1 MNRDQYIQMRKTG
14 QYDLAWFYQYY
25 LENKDNNRTTYPF
38 EIFQQT
44 FNMYFQM
51 NGGVILESL
60 DKKMDVTKIENE
72 QGNLIYIN

>member
-1 MNRDQYIQMRKTG
+1 MDRVKYIQMRKTG

>member
-1 MNRDQYIQMRKTG
+1 MDRDKYLQMRKSG

-25 LENKDNNRTTYPF
+25 LDNKDKSRVTPPF
-38 EIFQQT
+38 ELFQQT

-51 NGGVILESL
+51 NAAFVLDYL
-60 DKKMDVTKIENE
+60 DKKMEVSKIENE

>member
-1 MNRDQYIQMRKTG
+1 MNRDQYIQMRRTG
-14 QYDLAWFYQYY
+14 QYDLGWFYQYF
-25 LENKDNNRTTYPF
+25 LENKGKNKPTVPF
-38 EIFQQT
+38 EVFQQA

-51 NGGVILESL
+51 NGGFILEYM

>member
-1 MNRDQYIQMRKTG
+1 MNRDQYIQMRRTG
-14 QYDLAWFYQYY
+14 QYDLGWFYQYF
-25 LENKDNNRTTYPF
+25 LEHKDKNRDTIPF
-38 EIFQQT
+38 ELFQQV

-51 NGGVILESL
+51 NGGFILEYM